1 MAGDEK
7 LNRRL
12 SKNFMTTVFGANM
25 MPFEVNRRDI
35 RYCNYSKSQFYT
47 LEKLKKKMFKI
58 GIRKRM
64 VLANQHTHHAH
75 RLVFA
80 YRNKFLNFFKVL

>member
-25 MPFEVNRRDI
+25 MPFEVNSRDI
-35 RYCNYSKSQFYT
+35 HYCNYSKSKFYD
-47 LEKLKKKMFKI
+47 LESKKKFKI
-58 GIRKRM
+58 DI
-64 VLANQHTHHAH
+64 Q
-75 RLVFA
+75 
-80 YRNKFLNFFKVL
+80 